1 VADLGVAAI
10 ALTQTYAQFQS
21 YMPKITDVRK
31 ADPADT
37 EMVGDVRMGEIASLI
52 GSLGV
57 GLIVSSITGD
67 PTPAYVS
74 VGVSLTLIML
84 YEYTLRANRPM
95 EGIA

>member
-1 VADLGVAAI
+1 MADLGVAAI

-31 ADPADT
+31 ADPFDT
-37 EMVGDVRMGEIASLI
+37 EMIGDVRMGEIASLI

-67 PTPAYVS
+67 PTPTYVS
-74 VGVSLTLIML
+74 VGVSLMLIAL
-84 YEYTLRANRPM
+84 YEYTLRANRPL
-95 EGIA
+95 EGTA

>member
-1 VADLGVAAI
+1 MADLGVAAI

-37 EMVGDVRMGEIASLI
+37 EMIGDVRMGEIASLI

-67 PTPAYVS
+67 PTPTYVS
-74 VGVSLTLIML
+74 VGVSLMLIAL
-84 YEYTLRANRPM
+84 YEYTLRANRPL
-95 EGIA
+95 EGTA